1 MKRVPSHYI
10 LTFLTIISGFLALV
24 SCQTVDVFEKNVAFP
39 KQTWSSQ
46 LKPEI
51 SFEIKDTVSRY
62 KIFIVLRHTDAYRYK
77 NIWLNIETLAPGGT
91 AQNQSVDLQLA
102 TDDKGWAGTVMD
114 DIIEQRIPITPAQEP
129 WTLKKG
135 TYRFRL
141 SNIMRED
148 PLEHVMNVGVRV
160 EKAK

>member
-10 LTFLTIISGFLALV
+10 LSFLTIISGFLALV
-24 SCQTVDVFEKNVAFP
+24 SCQTVDVFEKNVAIP
-39 KQTWSSQ
+39 QQTWSSQ
-46 LKPEI
+46 FKPEV

-77 NIWLNIETLAPGGT
+77 NIWLNIETLAPGGIP
-91 AQNQSVDLQLA
+91 QQQSLDMQLA

-135 TYRFRL
+135 LYRFRL

-148 PLEHVMNVGVRV
+148 PLEHVMNIGVRV
-160 EKAK
+160 EKVK